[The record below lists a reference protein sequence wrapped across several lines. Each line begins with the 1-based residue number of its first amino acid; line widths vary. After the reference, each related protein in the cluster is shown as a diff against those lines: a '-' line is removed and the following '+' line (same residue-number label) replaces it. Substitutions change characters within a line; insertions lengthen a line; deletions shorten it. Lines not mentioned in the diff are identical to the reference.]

1 MSYVRMTSKDIFSS
15 KSSYDS
21 SPSLDRGYGRAV
33 VFKTFANGPNEGIQ
47 YIDRISVTIEYNHPS
62 KVLLF

>member
-47 YIDRISVTIEYNHPS
+47 YIDRISVTIEYNHPC
-62 KVLLF
+62 KVLLI

>member
-33 VFKTFANGPNEGIQ
+33 VFKTFANGPNKGIQ
-47 YIDRISVTIEYNHPS
+47 YIDRISVTIEYNHLC